1 MRDLAGFP
9 DSELLAM
16 LRQQDE
22 HAFNELYT
30 RYWEKLFNAAYKR
43 LKSAEAAEEV
53 VQDLFTDLW
62 LRRERLDIRQGLAI
76 YLFSAIKYLVIK
88 QMHKSAAKTVFVYG
102 REEIFKESDNST
114 EESLIA
120 NDLRSHLQ
128 SRVEL
133 LPVKCK
139 EIYHLSRDEHQ
150 SNKDI
155 ARQLNIS
162 EKTVENQISKA
173 LKRLRA
179 SLNSLFL

>member
-1 MRDLAGFP
+1 MRDFAGFS

-22 HAFNELYT
+22 HAFNELYL

-43 LKSAEAAEEV
+43 LKSTEAAEEA

-62 LRRERLDIRQGLAI
+62 LRRERLDIRQELPV

-88 QMHKSAAKTVFVYG
+88 QMHKAAKAAFVYG

>member
-1 MRDLAGFP
+1 MKHLEGFS
-9 DSELLAM
+9 DDELLAM

-22 HAFNELYT
+22 HAFNELYS

-62 LRRERLDIRQGLAI
+62 LRRERLDVKQELQV

-88 QMHKSAAKTVFVYG
+88 QMHKTAAKMTLVYK
-102 REEIFKESDNST
+102 RDEIFKESDNST
-114 EESLIA
+114 EEALIA
-120 NDLRSHLQ
+120 NDLQAHLQ
-128 SRVEL
+128 KRVEL
-133 LPVKCK
+133 LPVKCR
-139 EIYHLSRDEHQ
+139 EIYQLSRDAHQ

-162 EKTVENQISKA
+162 EKTVENQITKA

-179 SLNSLFL
+179 SLNCLFL